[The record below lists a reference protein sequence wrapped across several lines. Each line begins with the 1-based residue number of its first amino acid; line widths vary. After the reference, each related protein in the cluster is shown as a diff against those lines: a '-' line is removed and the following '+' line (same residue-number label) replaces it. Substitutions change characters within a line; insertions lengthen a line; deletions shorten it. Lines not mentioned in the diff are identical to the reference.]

1 LATKKA
7 PKTDPLAALADELGA
22 LEKELAPWKG
32 KISRAEAL
40 RKEIRAQAP
49 DTQSEITGEKFLVT
63 LGPRADETHI
73 DYFGIAKR
81 IGFDRFAKFATATQK
96 ALAEHVRAGI
106 LAQYLTKKATGTRSM
121 KVFEKGQIA

>member
-1 LATKKA
+1 MPTKKA
-7 PKTDPLAALADELGA
+7 PKPDPLAPLGDELGA
-22 LEKELAPWKG
+22 IEKEIAPHKA
-32 KISRAEAL
+32 KIARAEAL
-40 RKEIRAQAP
+40 RKELRAKAP
-49 DTQSEITGEKFLVT
+49 ETQSEIVGEHFIVT

-96 ALAEHVRAGI
+96 ALVEHVRPGV
-106 LAQYLTKKATGTRSM
+106 LAQYLEKRATGTRSL